1 MHPAMQGFL
10 VGLAVALFLIVFEY
24 LTVKKQVQERA
35 SLKHQKPQFEPQD
48 KNRVRAVVNFCL
60 FVPPAFAA
68 GFWLLD

>member
-24 LTVKKQVQERA
+24 LTVKKQVEERA